1 LAVLEV
7 TLARKKHVAE
17 GLKIPLDIE
26 IVLPPAV
33 AVTMPPQVPAVAG
46 VDATVTPEGS
56 ATESATPLSARL
68 LGLVSVT
75 VTVLVP
81 PTTMLDGLSATLA
94 VGASG
99 VATVTPVGVVALEPV
114 VLGED
119 EVIASVVME

>member
-1 LAVLEV
+1 V
-7 TLARKKHVAE
+7 
-17 GLKIPLDIE
+17 
-26 IVLPPAV
+26 PPAD
-33 AVTMPPQVPAVAG
+33 G

-68 LGLVSVT
+68 FGLLSVT
-75 VTVLVP
+75 VTRLVP